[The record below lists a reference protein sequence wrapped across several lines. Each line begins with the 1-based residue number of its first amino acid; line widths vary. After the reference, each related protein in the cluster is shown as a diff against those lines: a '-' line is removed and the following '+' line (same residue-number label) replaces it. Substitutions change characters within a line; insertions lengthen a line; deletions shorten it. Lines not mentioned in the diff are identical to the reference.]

1 MEDVEKT
8 TSSPKNIYFSF
19 YISCNCSL
27 HFIHS
32 YGLFASVST
41 ILKTNM
47 GKYLQDIVKFMI
59 DSLQST
65 EGIVVSIVAH
75 FLRLKFSAFQA
86 TCFLLFWFSPFLMIY
101 PSHLQTTLMT
111 PNLEA

>member
-1 MEDVEKT
+1 MVAAICSQVMEDVEKT

-19 YISCNCSL
+19 YISCNFSL
-27 HFIHS
+27 YFIHS

-65 EGIVVSIVAH
+65 EGIVVSIV
-75 FLRLKFSAFQA
+75 
-86 TCFLLFWFSPFLMIY
+86 
-101 PSHLQTTLMT
+101 TL
-111 PNLEA
+111 EVISCD

>member
-1 MEDVEKT
+1 MVAAISSQVMEDVEKT
-8 TSSPKNIYFSF
+8 TSSPKNIDFSF
-19 YISCNCSL
+19 YISCNFSL
-27 HFIHS
+27 YFIHS

-75 FLRLKFSAFQA
+75 FLR
-86 TCFLLFWFSPFLMIY
+86 
-101 PSHLQTTLMT
+101 
-111 PNLEA
+111 